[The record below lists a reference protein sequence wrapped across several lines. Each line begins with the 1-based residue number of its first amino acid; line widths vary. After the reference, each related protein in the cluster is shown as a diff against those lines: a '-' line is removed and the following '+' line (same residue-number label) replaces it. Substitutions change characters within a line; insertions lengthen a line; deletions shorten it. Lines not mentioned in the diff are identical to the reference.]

1 MNLYKN
7 RQIIILARR
16 LVLILDEV
24 NRLRVLSYN
33 SDKPYYKTTYDD
45 FHT

>member
-1 MNLYKN
+1 MDLYKN

-24 NRLRVLSYN
+24 NRLRGL
-33 SDKPYYKTTYDD
+33 P
-45 FHT
+45 

>member
-1 MNLYKN
+1 MDLYKN

-24 NRLRVLSYN
+24 NRLGGF
-33 SDKPYYKTTYDD
+33 P
-45 FHT
+45 

>member
-24 NRLRVLSYN
+24 NRLRG
-33 SDKPYYKTTYDD
+33 PP
-45 FHT
+45 

>member
-1 MNLYKN
+1 MDLYKN

-24 NRLRVLSYN
+24 NRLRGLP
-33 SDKPYYKTTYDD
+33 KIR
-45 FHT
+45 

>member
-1 MNLYKN
+1 MDLYKN

-24 NRLRVLSYN
+24 NRLRSL
-33 SDKPYYKTTYDD
+33 P
-45 FHT
+45 

>member
-7 RQIIILARR
+7 RQIIILARQ

-24 NRLRVLSYN
+24 NRLRGL
-33 SDKPYYKTTYDD
+33 P
-45 FHT
+45 

>member
-1 MNLYKN
+1 MDLYKN

-24 NRLRVLSYN
+24 NRLRDL
-33 SDKPYYKTTYDD
+33 P
-45 FHT
+45 